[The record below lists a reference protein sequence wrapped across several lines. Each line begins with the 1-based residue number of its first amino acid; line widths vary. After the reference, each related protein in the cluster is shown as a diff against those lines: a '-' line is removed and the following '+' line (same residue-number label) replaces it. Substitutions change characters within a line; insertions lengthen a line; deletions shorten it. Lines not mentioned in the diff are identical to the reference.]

1 MLAILR
7 RPSGDPPVAN
17 GHDQIAKR
25 RIMIL
30 VSVSLSVACAG
41 VLTVLLLTDNKAA
54 IPISISMIAGVAVT
68 RVL

>member
-1 MLAILR
+1 
-7 RPSGDPPVAN
+7 
-17 GHDQIAKR
+17 
-25 RIMIL
+25 MIL